1 MDLQE
6 SHLTLPTITVCLD
19 DSELSQLSAK
29 PYGPFLCL
37 RQVSQTIVRWKICFG
52 GGAAPKQ
59 WEWGKKGI
67 CKESPKKGRSGGGER
82 GGWWWRGG
90 RGYIRKRCTFPVA
103 FAAEKGKAKTEKPKA
118 DNEGGKC
125 SFVQAELS
133 SFTFCGLERPRAE
146 A

>member
-67 CKESPKKGRSGGGER
+67 CKESPKKGRSGGGEGEV
-82 GGWWWRGG
+82 GGGG
-90 RGYIRKRCTFPVA
+90 
-103 FAAEKGKAKTEKPKA
+103 
-118 DNEGGKC
+118 EGGATSGRDALFQLHLLLRRGKRRLRSRRPTTKEGNAVLC
-125 SFVQAELS
+125 KLS
-133 SFTFCGLERPRAE
+133 
-146 A
+146 

>member
-1 MDLQE
+1 MEDMFWRRGSTKTVGVGEEGNLQRV
-6 SHLTLPTITVCLD
+6 P
-19 DSELSQLSAK
+19 QK
-29 PYGPFLCL
+29 G
-37 RQVSQTIVRWKICFG
+37 K
-52 GGAAPKQ
+52 
-59 WEWGKKGI
+59 EWG
-67 CKESPKKGRSGGGER
+67 EEGG
-82 GGWWWRGG
+82 GGWWRRG